1 MEKENFGGFQ
11 SHKQLQMYLEFTGKA
26 LELMQQEIM
35 NKILGNN
42 VVPID

>member
-1 MEKENFGGFQ
+1 MDKENFGGFQ
-11 SHKQLQMYLEFTGKA
+11 SNKQLQIYLEFTGKA